1 MILRLIC
8 YDIEDD
14 RLRLKI
20 AKKLESFGFYRIQ
33 KSVFCGQH
41 NDVHWSRCVMD
52 LEVMYEKYKKPGD
65 SIYAM
70 VIGKKMLEKVYT
82 LGEQIDTE
90 TILDKKLVLWI

>member
-14 RLRLKI
+14 RLRLKV

-41 NDVHWSRCVMD
+41 TDVQWNRCIIS
-52 LEVMYEKYKKPGD
+52 LEIMYEKYKKPGD
-65 SIYAM
+65 SIYVM
-70 VIGKKMLEKVYT
+70 VISKKMFEKMYT
-82 LGEQIDTE
+82 LGEKVDVE
-90 TILDKKLVLWI
+90 SILDQKLVLWI

>member
-14 RLRLKI
+14 RLRLKV

-41 NDVHWSRCVMD
+41 TDVQWNRCIIS
-52 LEVMYEKYKKPGD
+52 LEIMYEKYKNPGD
-65 SIYAM
+65 SIHVM
-70 VIGKKMLEKVYT
+70 VISKKMFENMYT
-82 LGEQIDTE
+82 LGEKVDVE
-90 TILDKKLVLWI
+90 SILDQKLVLWI